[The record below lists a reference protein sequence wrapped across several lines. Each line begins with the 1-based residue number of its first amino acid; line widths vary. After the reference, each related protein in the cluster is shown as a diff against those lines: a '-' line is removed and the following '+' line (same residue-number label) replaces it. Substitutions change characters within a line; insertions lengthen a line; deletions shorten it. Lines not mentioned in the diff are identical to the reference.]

1 MGSRQTQESITLR
14 VDQKEAQEVLVKE
27 ECSRQDPFIKAS
39 QASKMM
45 SIFNAEIEKNP
56 YEKQQEKYN

>member
-1 MGSRQTQESITLR
+1 MGSGQTQESITLR

-39 QASKMM
+39 QATKMM
-45 SIFNAEIEKNP
+45 SIFNAVRDRKKSIWKTAGEI
-56 YEKQQEKYN
+56 